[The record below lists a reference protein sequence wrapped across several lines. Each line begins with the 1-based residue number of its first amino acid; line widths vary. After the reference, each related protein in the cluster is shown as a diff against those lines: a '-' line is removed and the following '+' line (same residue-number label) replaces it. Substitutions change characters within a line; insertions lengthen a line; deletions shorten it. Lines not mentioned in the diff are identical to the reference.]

1 MESIMIGEAMAKMC
15 AKMIL
20 APSSWAVPP
29 ERLGEAY
36 GEEWKMPFHHLSSKF
51 GVDVFSVSNIG
62 PVVDGAWAGWTC
74 IGNSIA
80 VTDNGCSTTI
90 LTYGEHAE
98 EVKLIDSSH

>member
-1 MESIMIGEAMAKMC
+1 MERSGRC
-15 AKMIL
+15 
-20 APSSWAVPP
+20 
-29 ERLGEAY
+29 
-36 GEEWKMPFHHLSSKF
+36 LSTISHQNS
-51 GVDVFSVSNIG
+51 GWMYCSVSNIG

>member
-1 MESIMIGEAMAKMC
+1 
-15 AKMIL
+15 
-20 APSSWAVPP
+20 
-29 ERLGEAY
+29 
-36 GEEWKMPFHHLSSKF
+36 MPFPPSLIKIR
-51 GVDVFSVSNIG
+51 VDVFSVSNIG